1 MDVRRKDS
9 KAKAVQATL
18 VNSGTRAA
26 KGGNPV
32 AGEDNLLANAY
43 AA

>member
-1 MDVRRKDS
+1 MFGVKIVRPKLS
-9 KAKAVQATL
+9 QATL
-18 VNSGTRAA
+18 ANSGTRAA